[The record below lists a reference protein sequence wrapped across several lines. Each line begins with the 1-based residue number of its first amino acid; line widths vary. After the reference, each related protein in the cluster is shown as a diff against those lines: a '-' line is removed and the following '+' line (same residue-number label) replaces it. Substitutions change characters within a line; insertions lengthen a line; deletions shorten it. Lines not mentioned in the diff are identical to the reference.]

1 MNQELNSNYY
11 AVIMAGGIGSRFWPV
26 SRTAMPKQF
35 IDIAGT
41 GMSLI
46 QATYDRFKAI
56 VPPQNIYILTNDKY
70 KDLVAEQLKG
80 IQEHQILCEP
90 VMRNTAPCIAYACH
104 KISELNPNASIVVA
118 PSDHLI
124 LNPIQFGI
132 DVTNA
137 LQTAETNPCL
147 ITLGIQPSR
156 PDTGYGY
163 IRFSEEEL
171 GQGFRKVLQ
180 FTEKPDRERAQSFID
195 SGNYLWNAG
204 IFIWSAAEVLKAFES
219 QLPEMNELFLQ
230 GRNVYNTDGEAA
242 FLKDNYPNCENIS
255 IDYGIMEKA
264 RNVYVLPVE
273 FGWSDLG
280 TWASLYSLAEKDQ
293 EQNVVIPSGG
303 TILTETNGC
312 MINIPDG
319 KKLIVK
325 GLQDYIIA
333 ESNNTIMII
342 PRESEQEVKQIVAD
356 VKAKFGENYI

>member
-1 MNQELNSNYY
+1 
-11 AVIMAGGIGSRFWPV
+11 
-26 SRTAMPKQF
+26 
-35 IDIAGT
+35 
-41 GMSLI
+41 
-46 QATYDRFKAI
+46 
-56 VPPQNIYILTNDKY
+56 
-70 KDLVAEQLKG
+70 
-80 IQEHQILCEP
+80 
-90 VMRNTAPCIAYACH
+90 
-104 KISELNPNASIVVA
+104 
-118 PSDHLI
+118 
-124 LNPIQFGI
+124 
-132 DVTNA
+132 
-137 LQTAETNPCL
+137 
-147 ITLGIQPSR
+147 
-156 PDTGYGY
+156 
-163 IRFSEEEL
+163 
-171 GQGFRKVLQ
+171 
-180 FTEKPDRERAQSFID
+180 
-195 SGNYLWNAG
+195 
-204 IFIWSAAEVLKAFES
+204 
-219 QLPEMNELFLQ
+219 MNELFLQ

-319 KKLIVK
+319 KKLIIK